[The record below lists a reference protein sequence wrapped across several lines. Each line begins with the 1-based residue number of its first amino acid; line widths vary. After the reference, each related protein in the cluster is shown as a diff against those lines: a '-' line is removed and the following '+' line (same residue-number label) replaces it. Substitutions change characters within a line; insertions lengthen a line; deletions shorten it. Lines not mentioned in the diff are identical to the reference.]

1 MTYIDP
7 NMVVVTMLNTDDGV
21 TDFTSNRVWS
31 PRIPAGYN
39 PEPDAK
45 KSTSGPGV
53 SLHIRGGKNGLYD
66 PIVEP
71 SFQVVTWAVSTKKA
85 RAVMAAVTNVLHN
98 LADQQ
103 VTTVDGIARV
113 LTGIQEVY
121 PMDVVDSDTGW
132 FTCVSFFRL
141 KMILDQNQ

>member
-1 MTYIDP
+1 MIECDP
-7 NMVVVTMLNTDDGV
+7 NVAVIAMLSSDEAVVAAVN
-21 TDFTSNRVWS
+21 NRIWS
-31 PRIPAGYN
+31 PRIPAGFN
-39 PEPDAK
+39 PEDGA
-45 KSTSGPGV
+45 GI

-85 RAVMAAVTNVLHN
+85 RAVMAAVTRVLHN

-103 VTTVDGIARV
+103 VATVDGTVRV
-113 LTGIQEVY
+113 LTGVQEVY
-121 PMDVVDSDTGW
+121 PQDVIDSDTGW

-141 KMILDQNQ
+141 KMVLEPNS